1 MAKKYFTVE
10 EIQSMKFYEL
20 PNCIYNKILTD
31 LTKQFGVMIDRLL
44 PIFNNARLIDIEQ
57 FCNIYEYI
65 KVI

>member
-1 MAKKYFTVE
+1 MAKKYFTIE

-20 PNCIYNKILTD
+20 PNCIYNKILAD
-31 LTKQFGVMIDRLL
+31 LTKQFGAMIDKLL